1 MRINIGVSAI
11 CLSALLLASGCE
23 EVERGYGD
31 GDAETEE
38 ALAIKGFYQSIYR
51 DDDLNKAKQFASERM
66 DGLIDH
72 YATLNGVER
81 YVLGRYFDQVELT
94 IEADS
99 IVPYLNNQQERRV
112 TIIFDGQYND
122 ELVKDSRDVVLVQ
135 EEGQWRVDQILDPRY
150 RP

>member
-1 MRINIGVSAI
+1 MGFKTRVGMLCISVII
-11 CLSALLLASGCE
+11 LMTGCG

-31 GDAETEE
+31 GDADTEE
-38 ALAIKGFYQSIYR
+38 AQVIKGFYQAVYR
-51 DDDLNKAKQFASERM
+51 DDDLTKAKQFASERM

-99 IVPYLNNQQERRV
+99 IVPYLNKQQERRV
-112 TIIFDGQYND
+112 TIMFEGRYND
-122 ELVKDSRDVVLVQ
+122 ETVKDSRDVVLVQ

>member
-1 MRINIGVSAI
+1 MHKKAGV
-11 CLSALLLASGCE
+11 LSLCALAFGLLSGCG

-38 ALAIKGFYQSIYR
+38 AQVIKGFYQSVYR

-94 IEADS
+94 IEAES
-99 IVPYLNNQQERRV
+99 IVPYLNKKQERRV
-112 TIIFDGQYND
+112 TVIFDGKYND
-122 ELVKDSRDVVLVQ
+122 ETVKDSRDVVLVQ
-135 EEGQWRVDQILDPRY
+135 EEGQWRVDQILDARY

>member
-1 MRINIGVSAI
+1 M
-11 CLSALLLASGCE
+11 
-23 EVERGYGD
+23 
-31 GDAETEE
+31 
-38 ALAIKGFYQSIYR
+38 IKGFYQSVYR

-94 IEADS
+94 IEAES
-99 IVPYLNNQQERRV
+99 IVPYLNKRQERRV
-112 TIIFDGQYND
+112 TVIFDGKYND
-122 ELVKDSRDVVLVQ
+122 ETVKDSRDVVLVQ
-135 EEGQWRVDQILDPRY
+135 EEGQWRVDQILDARY